1 MRFRA
6 GLVLSALLAGCG
18 RSENL
23 PAVSPATARE
33 VLAATRNTG
42 AKLVLVNLWA
52 SWCGPCRAEFPDLLK
67 LERAY
72 RERGLKVVLV
82 SWDETADDARKF
94 LAQQGVEFPSYIKSP
109 AERDETFL
117 EAFGSKWTGALPATF
132 LFDGAG
138 KLVDSWEGMASY
150 ETFQQKV
157 ESAMGGKT

>member
-1 MRFRA
+1 
-6 GLVLSALLAGCG
+6 
-18 RSENL
+18 
-23 PAVSPATARE
+23 
-33 VLAATRNTG
+33 
-42 AKLVLVNLWA
+42 
-52 SWCGPCRAEFPDLLK
+52 LLK